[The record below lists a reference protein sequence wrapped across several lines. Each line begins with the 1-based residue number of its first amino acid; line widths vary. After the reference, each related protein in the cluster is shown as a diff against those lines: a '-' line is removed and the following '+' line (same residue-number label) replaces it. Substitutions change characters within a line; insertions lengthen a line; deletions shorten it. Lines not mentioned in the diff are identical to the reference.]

1 MSYVSLDTV
10 VHKFDASDALLAL
23 DSGAFIRVPVRHLPA
38 QVAEGHRLSIKI
50 LPESSKNQEYEF
62 TAKALLKE
70 LLN

>member
-10 VHKFDASDALLAL
+10 VQKFEASDAVLSLA
-23 DSGAFIRVPVRHLPA
+23 SGSVMRIPVRHLPE
-38 QVAEGHRLSIKI
+38 QVAEGHRFHIKI
-50 LPESSKNQEYEF
+50 LPESSKDQEYEY